1 MANKPLISRR
11 EFISIL
17 AATVAV
23 YPLSS
28 VAINRA
34 ENISPQPLKEPWL
47 TLSKVQ
53 QHLFPDEENSIGAED
68 IHALEYLRS
77 TIMTPDFDKEE
88 ETLIHNGV
96 NWLNDLSQQQYSKK
110 FIQLDNIAKEKLLRR
125 IESSNAGERWLSTVL
140 TYLLEALLTDP
151 IYGGNTNGIGWK
163 WLQHQAG
170 FPRPPEDKKYYKLD
184 KNRYRKT
191 KA

>member
-17 AATVAV
+17 AATVAA

-34 ENISPQPLKEPWL
+34 ENISPPPLKEPWL
-47 TLSKVQ
+47 TLSEVQ
-53 QHLFPDEENSIGAED
+53 QHLFPDEENSIGAKD
-68 IHALEYLRS
+68 IHALEYLRA
-77 TIMTPDFDKEE
+77 TLITPDFDKEE
-88 ETLIHNGV
+88 GVLIHNGV

-110 FIQLDNIAKEKLLRR
+110 FIQLDNVAKEKLLRR

-163 WLQHQAG
+163 WLQHQPG